1 MRNNYTLIVLLVLA
15 CHFAN
20 AQALTAFSPTTG
32 MSGKDFGSFLAIDQ
46 NNILVSSISDTNT
59 PGKVYAFNNENGIV
73 QTAVFYP
80 DDALETDGFGQSLSV
95 SNDLIAIGS
104 RFHNVS
110 DGAVYTY
117 KKNNGNWE
125 FLQKITPGDGNPG
138 DNFGAA
144 VKIFGEYLFITA
156 TNDEIDGEA
165 NTIDRGSVSVYKWS
179 GAGWEFSQ
187 KLFVDPMPVI
197 FLINS
202 IVVDKHLGNRIDMSN
217 DELWVASNA
226 NIFRFKPENNNWTYQ
241 SYVTYWGYDG
251 GVSDYCFYGNSMFD
265 INNPPSSVAQI
276 LDHLTNVDGNF
287 ILQGYI
293 DIEYFG
299 EENGYQVPTKI
310 AAIGDKIFVGSDYY
324 YEGQPQRKFP
334 IRYYRFID
342 NQFVFQ
348 SMLYG
353 YGPESTDDYFGS
365 VLEASDEY
373 LVVGAPKEGTGKA
386 YTINANLLSNESF
399 SNSDVKLYP
408 NPTSGIVKVSGDTCF
423 TKAEVYAV
431 TGKLMLSQDTAL
443 GEISLQKFAAGIY
456 FIRLQSANGA
466 AETFKII
473 KH

>member
-1 MRNNYTLIVLLVLA
+1 MRNKYSLIVLALA

-20 AQALTAFSPTTG
+20 AQALTAFGPTTG

-46 NNILVSSISDTNT
+46 NNILVSSISDAGT

-104 RFHNVS
+104 PYHNVS
-110 DGAVYTY
+110 EGAVYTY
-117 KKNNGNWE
+117 KKNNTSWE
-125 FLQKITPGDGNPG
+125 FLQKITPDDGNPG
-138 DNFGAA
+138 DNFGSVA
-144 VKIFGEYLFITA
+144 KIFGEYLFISSLG
-156 TNDEIDGEA
+156 DEAEGSA
-165 NTIDRGSVSVYKWS
+165 NQNMGSVSVYKWD
-179 GAGWEFSQ
+179 GTGWQYTQ
-187 KLFVDPMPVI
+187 KLFMDPLAPV
-197 FLINS
+197 FMTT
-202 IVVDKHLGNRIDMSN
+202 DRHLGQRIEMFNGVLYVNASYNMYNFELEN
-217 DELWVASNA
+217 DGWV
-226 NIFRFKPENNNWTYQ
+226 YQ
-241 SYVTYWGYDG
+241 SWVNYNSVDSGIPDF
-251 GVSDYCFYGNSMFD
+251 CFTDDNSQFFLF
-265 INNPPSSVAQI
+265 NSPSASMS
-276 LDHLTNVDGNF
+276 LDHLDYVNGAWVNHS
-287 ILQGYI
+287 YI
-293 DIEYFG
+293 ELEYFG

-334 IRYYRFID
+334 IRYYRLID

-353 YGPESTDDYFGS
+353 NGPENTDDYFGS
-365 VLEASDEY
+365 VLESSNEY
-373 LVVGAPKEGTGKA
+373 LVVGAPMEGTGKA
-386 YTINANLLSNESF
+386 YTINANLLSNDSF
-399 SNSDVKLYP
+399 RKSDVKLYP
-408 NPTSGIVKVSGDTCF
+408 NPTSGIVKISGDTRF

-431 TGKLMLSQDTAL
+431 TGKLLLSQDTAL

-456 FIRLQSANGA
+456 FIRLQTANGT